1 LALGLLELAVHKRF
15 EKGVQVMNKEILV
28 GYATESGST
37 AEVANFI
44 GDTLTKVGAQATVKS
59 VEEVENI
66 EPYDVV
72 YIGSPIIYGKCMP
85 EVKKFVSS
93 YDHYLSQRM
102 VVYFITCMRL
112 SQISG
117 DPLPDVPIFV
127 DPEFGEPKLK
137 KEMTFLEKS
146 HPVTTYLK
154 SIMGTAKESRPVSI
168 SFFKGALDYSTIG
181 FIMTLL
187 FKFMARIDGLEP
199 GDYRN
204 WEAIR
209 SWTEQTYSAL

>member
-1 LALGLLELAVHKRF
+1 
-15 EKGVQVMNKEILV
+15 MSNKVLV
-28 GYATESGST
+28 VYATKSGST
-37 AEVANFI
+37 TEVAQSI
-44 GDTLTKVGAQATVKS
+44 GDTLTKAGAQATIKS

-66 EPYDVV
+66 EPYDAI
-72 YIGSPIIYGKCMP
+72 YIGSPIINGKCMP

-102 VVYFITCMRL
+102 VAYFITCMRL

-117 DPLPDVPIFV
+117 DPLPDVSVFV
-127 DPEFGEPKLK
+127 DPEFGEPKPK
-137 KEMTFLEKS
+137 KEMTFPEKS
-146 HPVTTYLK
+146 HPVTMYLK
-154 SIMGTAKESRPVSI
+154 AIMGMAKESRPVSI
-168 SFFKGALDYSTIG
+168 SFFKGALDYNTIG

-209 SWTEQTYSAL
+209 LWTEQTYSVL

>member
-1 LALGLLELAVHKRF
+1 
-15 EKGVQVMNKEILV
+15 MMSNKVLV
-28 GYATESGST
+28 VYATKSGST
-37 AEVANFI
+37 TEVAQSI
-44 GDTLTKVGAQATVKS
+44 ADTLSQAGAQATVKS
-59 VEEVENI
+59 VEEI
-66 EPYDVV
+66 EDIKPYDAV
-72 YIGSPIIYGKCMP
+72 YIGSPIINGKCMP

-102 VVYFITCMRL
+102 VAYFITCMRL

-117 DPLPDVPIFV
+117 DPLPDVPVFV
-127 DPEFGEPKLK
+127 DPEFGEPKPK
-137 KEMTFLEKS
+137 KEMTFLEKN
-146 HPVTTYLK
+146 HPVTMYLK
-154 SIMGTAKESRPVSI
+154 AIIGMAKESKPVSI

-209 SWTEQTYSAL
+209 LWTEQTYSVL